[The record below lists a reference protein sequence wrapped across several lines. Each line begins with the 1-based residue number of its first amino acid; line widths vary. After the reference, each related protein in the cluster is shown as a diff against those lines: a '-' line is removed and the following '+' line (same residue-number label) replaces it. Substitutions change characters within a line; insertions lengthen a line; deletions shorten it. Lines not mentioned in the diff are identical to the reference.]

1 MLCLMVFLPHFYL
14 LTLYAFGDRQDN
26 LRRNST
32 SSLTPHFRK
41 IHSYRWIGTPVS
53 RCTRQINSRKKQ
65 KGLQQIRDHVR
76 KTLDEEIQIY
86 CVYFCVIHFWPL
98 IFQNMRKQ
106 GPNKN
111 IHDRIGFSSSSPQ
124 VPRSQAL
131 LRCLGLFLEFF
142 FSFF

>member
-14 LTLYAFGDRQDN
+14 LTLYAFRDRQDN

-41 IHSYRWIGTPVS
+41 VHSYRWIGTPVS

-76 KTLDEEIQIY
+76 KTLDEQIQIY
-86 CVYFCVIHFWPL
+86 CVFLCDPFLASYFSKHAKTGTQQKYTRQNRIFL
-98 IFQNMRKQ
+98 IEPSSTEVS
-106 GPNKN
+106 GP
-111 IHDRIGFSSSSPQ
+111 SE
-124 VPRSQAL
+124 VPWL
-131 LRCLGLFLEFF
+131 VPGILF
-142 FSFF
+142 